1 MSDTIIGLDQPEEE
15 MLAYEI
21 SDEALE
27 TAAGTR
33 SEKAGNYEL
42 WYCVALNL
50 RPDPER
56 MLFGTNPIRFR
67 ELSNCS
73 LSSGVC
79 SGGRGASRGA
89 GLVRWSMVFSR
100 M

>member
-1 MSDTIIGLDQPEEE
+1 MSDTIIGLDQPKEE

-21 SDEALE
+21 SEALE

-50 RPDPER
+50 RPDPENR
-56 MLFGTNPIRFR
+56 EPRAYFGH
-67 ELSNCS
+67 SS
-73 LSSGVC
+73 LC
-79 SGGRGASRGA
+79 
-89 GLVRWSMVFSR
+89 
-100 M
+100 